1 MAPWAKPDQ
10 RRANVES
17 EKVEDEMREEEIE
30 EEQWCGAPECDQR

>member
-10 RRANVES
+10 RRTNEES
-17 EKVEDEMREEEIE
+17 EEVEDEMREEEIE

>member
-17 EKVEDEMREEEIE
+17 EEVEDEMGEEEIE